1 MKLALRI
8 IGYLTLLGLGFA
20 LIQLPKPLVPEQRGA
35 VEATASVD
43 PMPLNAYCPGPLAEV
58 GGEQGTDLGAIE
70 RVGKAT
76 FNLWGADAQAQ
87 ENGGLLVSVEG
98 KEQST
103 KLLSANQ
110 TQAISRERLSG
121 LAASYCP
128 MPQVSG
134 YFVVGDS
141 GPGSESVLHLANP
154 NDVDLMVDLELVL
167 ESEVATDRISLAA
180 GEHKLVSLVALS
192 SAESSFVLRYQTSG
206 LPVAA
211 FMQLRE
217 VSGLSATGVALVPP
231 TQPISQGAIAGL
243 VVGENAIK
251 SPTLR
256 VFNPGLEDVELNL
269 QAINSDDFEL
279 IQIRVPAGVLLEET
293 LNLPAGVS
301 LISFEAASE
310 LVLSVRNDVISPKV
324 DFEWLLPTSVFERD
338 LYLQAPG
345 STELVISNPGLEPIN
360 LIIESSTSQ
369 EVSVAGRSSLLV
381 PIERGPLK
389 IAGSGFMA
397 SLNVLSNAGY
407 AVIQPTEMRNIG
419 ESIQVFVR

>member
-1 MKLALRI
+1 MKLGLRI
-8 IGYLTLLGLGFA
+8 LGYLALVGLGFA
-20 LIQLPKPLVPEQRGA
+20 LVQVPKPLAPKELGA
-35 VEATASVD
+35 IEATASVD
-43 PMPLNAYCPGPLAEV
+43 PMPLSAYCPGPLAEI

-76 FNLWGADAQAQ
+76 FNLWGADAQTQ

-121 LAASYCP
+121 LAATYCP

-134 YFVVGDS
+134 YFIVGDS

-154 NDVDLMVDLELVL
+154 NNVDLMVDLELVL

-192 SAESSFVLRYQTSG
+192 SAESSFALRYQTSG

-231 TQPISQGAIAGL
+231 TKPLSKGAIAGL
-243 VVGENAIK
+243 LVAENAIK
-251 SPTLR
+251 SPMLR

-269 QAINSDDFEL
+269 QAINPEDFEL
-279 IQIRVPAGVLLEET
+279 TRIRVPAGVLLEQS

-301 LISFEAASE
+301 LISFEADSE
-310 LVLSVRNDVISPKV
+310 LVLSVRNDLISPKV
-324 DFEWLLPTSVFERD
+324 DFEWLLPTPAFERD

-345 STELVISNPGLEPIN
+345 STELLISNPGLDPIAVV
-360 LIIESSTSQ
+360 IESTTKQ
-369 EVSVAGRSSLLV
+369 AVSVPARSSLVV
-381 PIERGPLK
+381 PVERGPLQ

-397 SLNVLSNAGY
+397 SLHVLSNAGY

-419 ESIQVFVR
+419 ESIRVLVR

>member
-1 MKLALRI
+1 MKLAFRI
-8 IGYLTLLGLGFA
+8 FGYIALLGLGFA
-20 LIQLPKPLVPEQRGA
+20 LLQLPKPLAPAQLGA

-43 PMPLNAYCPGPLAEV
+43 PMPLSAYCPGALAEV

-76 FNLWGADAQAQ
+76 FNLWGADAKAQ
-87 ENGGLLVSVEG
+87 ENGGVLASVEG
-98 KEQST
+98 KDQST

-192 SAESSFVLRYQTSG
+192 SAESSFALRYQTSG

-231 TQPISQGAIAGL
+231 TKPVSQGAIAGL
-243 VVGENAIK
+243 VIAENAIK
-251 SPTLR
+251 NPTLR

-269 QAINSDDFEL
+269 QAIDSEDFDL
-279 IQIRVPAGVLLEET
+279 IQVRVPAGVLLEET
-293 LNLPAGVS
+293 LNLPAGVN
-301 LISFEAASE
+301 LISFEAESE

-345 STELVISNPGLEPIN
+345 STELFIANPGLESIN
-360 LIIESSTSQ
+360 LNIETATSQ
-369 EVSVAGRSSLLV
+369 AVSVAGRSSTLIPV
-381 PIERGPLK
+381 ERGPLK

-419 ESIQVFVR
+419 ESIQVLVR

>member
-1 MKLALRI
+1 MKLTLRI
-8 IGYLTLLGLGFA
+8 LSYLALLGLGFA
-20 LIQLPKPLVPEQRGA
+20 LLQLPRPLAPEQLGA
-35 VEATASVD
+35 IEATASVD
-43 PMPLNAYCPGPLAEV
+43 PMPLGAYCPGPLAEV
-58 GGEQGTDLGAIE
+58 GGEQGTDLGSIE

-76 FNLWGADAQAQ
+76 FNLWGAEAEAQ
-87 ENGGLLVSVEG
+87 ENGGLFLSVEG
-98 KEQST
+98 EEQST

-110 TQAISRERLSG
+110 TQAVSRDRLSG

-134 YFVVGDS
+134 YFIVGDS

-180 GEHKLVSLVALS
+180 GEHKLLSLVGLS
-192 SAESSFVLRYQTSG
+192 SAESSFALRYQTSG

-231 TQPISQGAIAGL
+231 TKPVATGAIAGL
-243 VVGENAIK
+243 VVAENAIK
-251 SPTLR
+251 APILR

-269 QAINSDDFEL
+269 QAINSTDFDL
-279 IQIRVPAGVLLEET
+279 IQIRVPAGVMLEQE
-293 LNLPAGVS
+293 LNLPAGVN
-301 LISFEAASE
+301 LITFEAASD
-310 LVLSVRNDVISPKV
+310 LVLSVRNDVISSKV
-324 DFEWLLPTSVFERD
+324 DFEWLMPAPAFERD
-338 LYLQAPG
+338 LYLQSPG
-345 STELVISNPGLEPIN
+345 STDLVIANPGLEAIN
-360 LIIESSTSQ
+360 LVIESSISQ
-369 EVSVAGRSSLLV
+369 AVSVPARSSLV
-381 PIERGPLK
+381 IPIDRGALK

-397 SLNVLSNAGY
+397 SLNLLSPAGY

-419 ESIQVFVR
+419 ESIRVFVR